1 MKSNHPSSIVKQL
14 PIIVNKRISDLSCDE
29 NSFNDAKVIY
39 ELDLK
44 HGDIRSKWRS
54 IDNRLSGE
62 TEIEQSFVLT
72 LRWAKTLRLEN
83 SFLN

>member
-14 PIIVNKRISDLSCDE
+14 PIMVNKRISDLSCDE

-44 HGDIRSKWRS
+44 HSDIRSK
-54 IDNRLSGE
+54 
-62 TEIEQSFVLT
+62 
-72 LRWAKTLRLEN
+72 
-83 SFLN
+83 